1 MNTRS
6 IQISTDTFA
15 AIWRDRQPDEN
26 SEEEIL
32 RRRFNLPRAGIGPST
47 AAHAVGASAT
57 SVNAT
62 LQGGYHDGRF
72 DVHFPEGFEIFRVYK
87 NVSYRAKATAGRW
100 LLQNS
105 GELFDS
111 LNALSNALGAS
122 ENSWNNWL
130 YRDERGVE
138 RTIDALRDKSK
149 ISRRGKS
156 RAAGK

>member
-1 MNTRS
+1 MITRS

-15 AIWRDRQPDEN
+15 AIWRDRQPGEN

-32 RRRFNLPRAGIGPST
+32 RRRFNLPGAGIGLST
-47 AAHAVGASAT
+47 APHAVGASAT

-87 NVSYRAKATAGRW
+87 NVSNRAKATAGRW

-105 GELFDS
+105 GELYDS

-130 YRDERGVE
+130 YRDERGIE